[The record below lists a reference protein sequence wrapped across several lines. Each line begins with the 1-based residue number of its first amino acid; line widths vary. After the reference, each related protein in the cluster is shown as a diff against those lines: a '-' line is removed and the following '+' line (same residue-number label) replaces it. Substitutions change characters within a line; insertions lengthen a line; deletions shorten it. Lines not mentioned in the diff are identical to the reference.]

1 MNTSDERTYIFVGPH
16 GGSRIP
22 DVRLLYE
29 TPDQRDIGLC
39 DGAAVTNRARTVFD
53 CLRILP
59 EPEALNLLDR
69 SLQQGW
75 ITPRT

>member
-22 DVRLLYE
+22 NVRLLYE

-59 EPEALNLLDR
+59 EPEALTCWTGRYSRGGSR
-69 SLQQGW
+69 S
-75 ITPRT
+75 RT